1 MNVSDEKPKKLSNL
15 RCASLAMIVA
25 LVMLMVTGTA
35 VAQISF
41 DETIS
46 IDIDRYNELSLTE
59 IEAGSVLNV
68 NIQVTNGGPIDV
80 LLMSSS
86 DYVDFLSQ
94 QGFSYYI
101 DGSAYS
107 IKSKS
112 YSFTFP
118 DSGDYYLVIDNT
130 VDPMDGANPTGAVD
144 VRTRITIENSGLSQI
159 EIQEIVDHADSLMDD
174 YDSKIELI
182 KNLGARADAL
192 GSEVTKEIYLEL
204 KLKNDAATKS
214 GEELATYITENRDV
228 LDETWVSDTLVLISE
243 NKVNMERDNDEL
255 DQLIADVEK
264 QVSTNNK
271 NQGIA
276 DNANRLKDDYDLKL
290 GQVEEIQ
297 KRTDVLG
304 TEATNEMY
312 IEWKLENK
320 AAIDS
325 GEKLASYI
333 TENRDALDE
342 KWVSDTLVLIA
353 TNKVNHER
361 DNDELEQLINTPE
374 SPGFGALFA
383 LIGIILAM
391 GFRRR

>member
-1 MNVSDEKPKKLSNL
+1 MFKKSNKLSNL
-15 RCASLAMIVA
+15 RCFSLGLLVA
-25 LVMLMVTGTA
+25 LVMVMISGTA
-35 VAQISF
+35 LAQIDL
-41 DETIS
+41 DETIY
-46 IDIDRYNELSLTE
+46 IDMDMYSELFLTDV
-59 IEAGSVLNV
+59 EAGEVLNV

-80 LLMSSS
+80 LLMSST
-86 DYVDFLSQ
+86 DYVDFLSNSE
-94 QGFSYYI
+94 FSYYV

-118 DSGDYYLVIDNT
+118 EGGDYYLVVDNT
-130 VDPMDGANPTGAVD
+130 VDPMDGAYPTGAVD
-144 VRTRITIENSGLSQI
+144 VRTRITTENPGLTQI
-159 EIQEIVDHADSLMDD
+159 EIQEIVDHSDSLMDD

-182 KNLGARADAL
+182 KDLGARADAL

-214 GEELATYITENRDV
+214 GEEFATYITENRGV

-255 DQLIADVEK
+255 DQFIADVEN

-271 NQGIA
+271 NQGIV

-297 KRTDVLG
+297 KRTDALG
-304 TEATNEMY
+304 TEATKEMY
-312 IEWKLENK
+312 IVWKLENK
-320 AAIDS
+320 ATIEL
-325 GEKLASYI
+325 GEKLTSYI

-361 DNDELEQLINTPE
+361 DNQELEQLINTPE
-374 SPGFGALFA
+374 SPGFGAFFA
-383 LIGIILAM
+383 IVGFLLAM
-391 GFRRR
+391 AFRRR